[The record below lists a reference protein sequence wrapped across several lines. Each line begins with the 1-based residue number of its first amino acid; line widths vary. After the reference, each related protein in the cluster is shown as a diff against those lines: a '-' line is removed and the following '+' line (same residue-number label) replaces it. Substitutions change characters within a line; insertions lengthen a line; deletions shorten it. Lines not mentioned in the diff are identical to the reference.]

1 MSKRGVFGNI
11 HQLRFFSVRSTH
23 VGTTNHKRDLPSD
36 LLNLQT
42 SVRVEPE
49 NSPVHCAKEREPE
62 RLTVTP
68 LRQGQIVDEPG
79 KDLFVLVPLANQF
92 FDSRKRVVSR
102 RRKDCAGY
110 AAAKQYITMRND
122 RFFEPLPRLR
132 DIRNSSFHLSPHCRE
147 ALLVDGEEK
156 ILLRWKVIVERSGQ
170 NAGRGRNVTYR
181 SALKSFA
188 RKQLRCSGDNLLSTV
203 RSLSR
208 LFGFLSTTFDCDS
221 SRHCSSFNN
230 RGCVLEL
237 DNSDCFSKSPKPG
250 KRKFR
255 RYRSMNSER
264 GYRMSLGSASW
275 PTTCSRDGS
284 CAKNRT
290 GPVA

>member
-1 MSKRGVFGNI
+1 
-11 HQLRFFSVRSTH
+11 
-23 VGTTNHKRDLPSD
+23 
-36 LLNLQT
+36 
-42 SVRVEPE
+42 
-49 NSPVHCAKEREPE
+49 
-62 RLTVTP
+62 
-68 LRQGQIVDEPG
+68 
-79 KDLFVLVPLANQF
+79 LANQF

-170 NAGRGRNVTYR
+170 NAGRRRDVAYR

-208 LFGFLSTTFDCDS
+208 LFGLLSTTFDCDP

-230 RGCVLEL
+230 QGYVLEL
-237 DNSDCFSKSPKPG
+237 DNSHCFRKLPKPESANSVDFCPRTLSKVIECHWEAPPDLQPDRG
-250 KRKFR
+250 AGLARKIAQDP
-255 RYRSMNSER
+255 SH
-264 GYRMSLGSASW
+264 
-275 PTTCSRDGS
+275 
-284 CAKNRT
+284 
-290 GPVA
+290 